1 MSKLKSFDE
10 FVNENL
16 VIGGNYSYF
25 GQGSLEPIIQK
36 LIGEGKN
43 ESIIRS
49 YLTSLGV
56 ESWRIDKAM
65 AKFGGVEFAG
75 ERNITEAAKK
85 ATFEDKAN
93 KFLNDLNEEE
103 DEVNEAQKFKG
114 KEIFPNWVKA
124 KELKGMIRKESD
136 LTKGARYA
144 LLDLGLDVWQ
154 AEYEYEGKV
163 GPMHIFKSTAQGT
176 GDDSNIEFSD
186 AELKDAVKNAEVVLM
201 EATEEQIN
209 EAKINKNAKRSI
221 RPFNKVKPGNVALD
235 YNDEPYT
242 VVGVGKA
249 SELYDFDDSGIAAD
263 EMDPD
268 EDAIAVVG
276 TIGRGGAPAYAVYSY
291 MPDGAVVYESEDE
304 SIDEAKKYTIKD
316 IISAYKDAF
325 GEDIMKGDRVDVI
338 DDIKSD
344 YRGKVTIDDL
354 KSIYDDRYG
363 EEIEADFLDA
373 LGESVNEAKKKTFED
388 AAAAFL
394 LGLAGSDQIDEE
406 DKEKVDEKL
415 NKETLQVEGDGED
428 IDDMI
433 DDLADGDED
442 EFQGADDEAPESES
456 ESDEDKEEDSTDL
469 DKAVKAAKKDK
480 AKLDKIK
487 DILMGEAEEVELDAD
502 GEEEK
507 DKEDIEDEETG
518 DEVEV
523 EEPADESE
531 KVDEADDKWSAD
543 VKTKW
548 TPPAGLF
555 TEPAAK
561 IVDVLYKDSE
571 DLDQAMSRLMFYI
584 NRAGK
589 LLSPKD
595 KANLELAKKLLQK
608 KYA

>member
-433 DDLADGDED
+433 DDLADGDEE
-442 EFQGADDEAPESES
+442 EFQGADDEAPES

>member
-1 MSKLKSFDE
+1 MSKLKNFDE

-16 VIGGNYSYF
+16 VIGGNYNYF
-25 GQGSLEPIIQK
+25 GPGSLDPIIQK
-36 LIGEGKN
+36 LLGEGKN

-56 ESWRIDKAM
+56 EPWRIDNAM
-65 AKFGGVEFAG
+65 SKYGGAEFTG
-75 ERNITEAAKK
+75 EKKVNEAAKK
-85 ATFEDKAN
+85 ATFEEKAN
-93 KFLNDLNEEE
+93 KFLSELNED

-114 KEIFPNWVKA
+114 KEIFPNWVKSN
-124 KELKGMIRKESD
+124 ELKGMIRKESD

-163 GPMHIFKSTAQGT
+163 GPIHIFKSTAQGT
-176 GDDSNIEFSD
+176 GADSNIEFSD
-186 AELKDAVKNAEVVLM
+186 KELKDAVKNAEIALM

-209 EAKINKNAKRSI
+209 EAKVNKNARRTI

-291 MPDGAVVYESEDE
+291 MPDGAVVYESEVN
-304 SIDEAKKYTIKD
+304 EAKKYTIKD

-325 GEDIMKGDRVDVI
+325 GEDIMKGDRVDII
-338 DDIKSD
+338 DDIKSN
-344 YRGKVTIDDL
+344 YKGKVTIDDL
-354 KSIYDDRYG
+354 KVIYDDRYG
-363 EEIEADFLDA
+363 EEIESDFLDA

-442 EFQGADDEAPESES
+442 EFQGPDDEAPES
-456 ESDEDKEEDSTDL
+456 DEKEEDGSDL
-469 DKAVKAAKKDK
+469 EKAVASAKKDK
-480 AKLDKIK
+480 EKLDKIK
-487 DILMGEAEEVELDAD
+487 DILMGEAKEVELDAD
-502 GEEEK
+502 GKEET

-518 DEVEV
+518 DEIEV
-523 EEPADESE
+523 EEPADES
-531 KVDEADDKWSAD
+531 KVEEADDKWSAD
-543 VKTKW
+543 VKPKW

-561 IVDVLYKDSE
+561 IADVLHKDSE